1 MSAAAKEEV
10 STPSKLLKLTR
21 RRLEKY
27 ATLLPKLLVSD
38 DPETVHHLRVWSRRL
53 QQVLRVIARSEQAHK
68 IKKIMRVLRYVRRTL
83 GPCRDLDVNIALLQ
97 SKREANGTGSVQ
109 RAWQAMQS
117 ELELQRQAMIEQ
129 VRRDIAG
136 RDHFKFIT
144 QVQGLIARAAER
156 DYDPLEQTT
165 AAMITSMDRWD
176 KSFTAAREQPD
187 AAALHALRIAGKKLR
202 YRAELLAALGQ
213 HRVNP
218 LVKMLKEIQQTLGD
232 WHDRSVLL
240 HHVAAFIGRPAFLA
254 DHPDIGRILL
264 AEMEKERLRNDT
276 DVAIVLEQAAK
287 VREAWTN
294 LKARVAAV

>member
-1 MSAAAKEEV
+1 MSATATDEV
-10 STPSKLLKLTR
+10 SSQNKLLKLTQ

-27 ATLLPKLLVSD
+27 AILLPKVLVSD
-38 DPETVHHLRVWSRRL
+38 DPETIHDLRVWSRRL
-53 QQVLRVIARSEQAHK
+53 QQVLRVIAPVGQDIK
-68 IKKIMRVLRYVRRTL
+68 IKKIIRVLRYVRQTL

-97 SKREANGTGSVQ
+97 SKREASGTGSVQ
-109 RAWQAMQS
+109 RAWQAMQI
-117 ELELQRQAMIEQ
+117 ELESQRQALIKS

-136 RDHFKFIT
+136 QDHFKFIT
-144 QVQGLIARAAER
+144 QVQGLIARAER
-156 DYDPLEQTT
+156 DYNPLEQIT

-176 KSFTAAREQPD
+176 ESFTAAREQPD

-213 HRVNP
+213 PKVNP
-218 LVKMLKEIQQTLGD
+218 LVKMLKEIQKTLGD

-254 DHPDIGRILL
+254 NHPDIGRILL

-276 DVAIVLEQAAK
+276 DVGTVLEQAAK
-287 VREAWTN
+287 VRDAWASW
-294 LKARVAAV
+294 KARVAAD

>member
-1 MSAAAKEEV
+1 MSAAANEEF
-10 STPSKLLKLTR
+10 SARSKLLKLTR

-53 QQVLRVIARSEQAHK
+53 QQVLRVLARSEQAHK

-117 ELELQRQAMIEQ
+117 ELESQRQGLIEQ
-129 VRRDIAG
+129 MRRDIAG

-176 KSFTAAREQPD
+176 ESFTAAREQPD

-213 HRVNP
+213 PKVNP
-218 LVKMLKEIQQTLGD
+218 LVKMLKEIQKTLGD

-276 DVAIVLEQAAK
+276 DVAIVMEQAAK
-287 VREAWTN
+287 VREAWTSW
-294 LKARVAAV
+294 KARIAAV

>member
-1 MSAAAKEEV
+1 MSATATDEV
-10 STPSKLLKLTR
+10 SSQNKLLKLTQ

-27 ATLLPKLLVSD
+27 AILLPKVLVSD
-38 DPETVHHLRVWSRRL
+38 DPETIHDLRVWSRRL
-53 QQVLRVIARSEQAHK
+53 QQVLRVIAPVGQDIK
-68 IKKIMRVLRYVRRTL
+68 IKKIIRVLRYVRQTL

-97 SKREANGTGSVQ
+97 SKREASGTGSVQ
-109 RAWQAMQS
+109 RAWQAMQT
-117 ELELQRQAMIEQ
+117 ELESQRQALIKL

-136 RDHFKFIT
+136 QDHFKFIT
-144 QVQGLIARAAER
+144 QVQGLIARAER
-156 DYDPLEQTT
+156 DYNPLEQIT

-213 HRVNP
+213 PKVNP
-218 LVKMLKEIQQTLGD
+218 LVKMLKEIQKTLGD

-276 DVAIVLEQAAK
+276 DVGTVLEQAAK
-287 VREAWTN
+287 VRQAWASW
-294 LKARVAAV
+294 KARVAAD

>member
-1 MSAAAKEEV
+1 MSAMATDEMSAH
-10 STPSKLLKLTR
+10 SKLVKLTR

-27 ATLLPKLLVSD
+27 AILLPKLLVSD

-53 QQVLRVIARSEQAHK
+53 QQVLRVISRPDQAHK

-97 SKREANGTGSVQ
+97 SKREASGTGSVEQAWESMQ
-109 RAWQAMQS
+109 RY
-117 ELELQRQAMIEQ
+117 LESQRQTLIEQ
-129 VRRDIAG
+129 ARRDIAG

-144 QVQGLIARAAER
+144 QVQGLIARTER
-156 DYDPLEQTT
+156 DCDPLEQTT

-176 KSFTAAREQPD
+176 EFFTAAREQPD

-213 HRVNP
+213 PKVNP
-218 LVKMLKEIQQTLGD
+218 LVKLLKVIQKTLGD

-240 HHVAAFIGRPAFLA
+240 HCVAAFIGRPAFLS

-276 DVAIVLEQAAK
+276 DVAIVLDQAAK
-287 VREAWTN
+287 VREAWTK
-294 LKARVAAV
+294 LKAKVAAV

>member
-10 STPSKLLKLTR
+10 SAQSKLLQLTR

-53 QQVLRVIARSEQAHK
+53 QEVLRVIARSDQAHK

-97 SKREANGTGSVQ
+97 SKREAGGTGSVQ
-109 RAWQAMQS
+109 RAWESMQKY
-117 ELELQRQAMIEQ
+117 LESQRQALIEQ
-129 VRRDIAG
+129 ARRDIAG
-136 RDHFKFIT
+136 QDHFKFIT
-144 QVQGLIARAAER
+144 RVQSLIARTER
-156 DYDPLEQTT
+156 DYDPLEQIT
-165 AAMITSMDRWD
+165 AAMIKSMDGWD
-176 KSFTAAREQPD
+176 ETFTATREQPD
-187 AAALHALRIAGKKLR
+187 AEALHALRITGKKLR

-213 HRVNP
+213 PKVNP
-218 LVKMLKEIQQTLGD
+218 LVKMLKEIQKTLGD
-232 WHDRSVLL
+232 WHDRSVML

-264 AEMEKERLRNDT
+264 AEMEKERLRNET
-276 DVAIVLEQAAK
+276 DVGTVLEQAAK
-287 VREAWTN
+287 VRDAWASW
-294 LKARVAAV
+294 KARVAAD